1 MKKLSA
7 IILALSMILSL
18 FSVSAF
24 AEKGK
29 NELAGRDE
37 PSTGSIPFRIYGEW
51 GNNELYDLDAAEV
64 KPDSPLR
71 GKTIYW
77 LGSSVTYG
85 AASRQQ
91 SMVDYIAKI
100 DQCNCVKNAVS
111 GTTLRTGEKNPEK
124 SYVSRM
130 LNPEWGFHPEDKID
144 AFVCQ
149 ISTND
154 TKAENESSHGQ
165 LRDSYEN
172 CALSDFDL
180 STSLDSVAYVIQYVH
195 DTWNCPVFFYAGS
208 WFGDEGETRGNKEPS
223 GSNYDAF
230 IREVTEIAEKYDSMD
245 GYTVKVLDLFHN
257 EEFNNLVTDSDYAYL
272 MGDAI
277 HPRQA
282 GYLVWWVPYF
292 EEFLY
297 EQLA

>member
-100 DQCNCVKNAVS
+100 D
-111 GTTLRTGEKNPEK
+111 
-124 SYVSRM
+124 
-130 LNPEWGFHPEDKID
+130 
-144 AFVCQ
+144 
-149 ISTND
+149 
-154 TKAENESSHGQ
+154 
-165 LRDSYEN
+165 
-172 CALSDFDL
+172 
-180 STSLDSVAYVIQYVH
+180 
-195 DTWNCPVFFYAGS
+195 
-208 WFGDEGETRGNKEPS
+208 
-223 GSNYDAF
+223 
-230 IREVTEIAEKYDSMD
+230 
-245 GYTVKVLDLFHN
+245 
-257 EEFNNLVTDSDYAYL
+257 
-272 MGDAI
+272 
-277 HPRQA
+277 
-282 GYLVWWVPYF
+282 
-292 EEFLY
+292 
-297 EQLA
+297 